1 MELVTRFRTPIITA
15 VGVLVAVIVV
25 YAAWISPEGSKLS
38 SLHGKETQLQ
48 SQQVQLQAEIGT
60 LKHDKAQMV
69 SNCQQLTKDL
79 TEIPV
84 TPSVDS
90 FLQQVTQLAIAS
102 GDPNTPS
109 ISVTNAPASAGH
121 SGVSTVAVSLA
132 LSGDFSQMRSFV
144 SGLDSFPRLFS
155 VSTITMEGGPVSG
168 QGISASSPGPYS
180 LNLDGDIYYTTG
192 QQNVCAETTNA

>member
-1 MELVTRFRTPIITA
+1 MELITRFRTPVITA

-48 SQQVQLQAEIGT
+48 SQQLQLQAEIAT

-69 SNCQQLTKDL
+69 TNCQQLTKDL

-90 FLQQVTQLAIAS
+90 FLQQVTSLAVAS

-109 ISVTNAPASAGH
+109 ISVTKAPATAGQ
-121 SGVSTVAVSLA
+121 SGVSTVAVDLA
-132 LSGDFSQMRSFV
+132 LSGDFTQMRSFV
-144 SGLDSFPRLFS
+144 SGLDSFPRLFTVTS
-155 VSTITMEGGPVSG
+155 ITMHRRTDRRAGYQRQLAWAVHVEPRR
-168 QGISASSPGPYS
+168 
-180 LNLDGDIYYTTG
+180 
-192 QQNVCAETTNA
+192 

>member
-1 MELVTRFRTPIITA
+1 MITA
-15 VGVLVAVIVV
+15 AGVLVAVIVV
-25 YAAWISPEGSKLS
+25 FAAWISPEGSKLS
-38 SLHGKETQLQ
+38 GLHSQETQLQ
-48 SQQVQLQAEIGT
+48 SQQMQLQAEIAT
-60 LKHDKAQMV
+60 LKHDKAQMI

-90 FLQQVTQLAIAS
+90 FLQQVTALAVTS

-109 ISVTNAPASAGH
+109 ISVTNAPATAGH

-132 LSGDFSQMRSFV
+132 LSGDYSQMRTFV

-155 VSTITMEGGPVSG
+155 VTSITMTGGPVAG
-168 QGISASSPGPYS
+168 PGISSDAPGPYT
-180 LNLDGDIYYTTG
+180 LDLAGDIFYTTG
-192 QQNVCAETTNA
+192 QKNVCTSSASA